1 MADFIKYEILWI
13 KNFILLSLQQMV
25 SGSTFVF
32 AGYPFQ
38 QKQKGY
44 FKHIVLLET
53 VLKKLGGK
61 LVNRAVKLNDW
72 EFISNQ

>member
-1 MADFIKYEILWI
+1 
-13 KNFILLSLQQMV
+13 MV

-61 LVNRAVKLNDW
+61 LVNRAVKLND
-72 EFISNQ
+72 

>member
-1 MADFIKYEILWI
+1 MEHLFYFELTTL
-13 KNFILLSLQQMV
+13 FYFPLQQMV